1 MSHALALPRAV
12 TTLTTASV
20 PLPPDTDALALLAA
34 VPSSDRFFWERRDA
48 GIAIAGVGE
57 AWSVRAA
64 GDDRFE
70 RVAQALAMLPPDA
83 LAMGGFAFAAETPRA
98 APWREFASTHWI
110 VPRLAVVRRDGQVRL
125 VAAGT
130 DDLHAMLART
140 APLLASPVP
149 SLRAPS
155 RYQAIVRR
163 DAATWRRQ
171 VERTLAAIAEGHL
184 AKLVLARTA
193 DVRADRPFDALH
205 VLRRLR
211 ASYPGCA
218 VFAVR
223 RGGSTFVG
231 ASPERLVAV
240 DGDRLETAALAG
252 TTGRGGGPAAD
263 HALAATLLAS
273 PKERAEHAHVVDD
286 LRARLTPLCHD
297 VRVADAPSILVTE
310 TVQHLLTPVTARLR
324 AGIGMLDAVAALH
337 PTPAICGAP
346 RVAALAALRRH
357 EHLARGWYGGGVG
370 WVGASGGEVSV
381 ALRAGLLR
389 GRLATLYAG
398 AGIVAG
404 SRWEAELEETR
415 LKLRPLLGAL
425 LEL

>member
-1 MSHALALPRAV
+1 MSHALALPRAA
-12 TTLTTASV
+12 TTLATASIA
-20 PLPPDTDALALLAA
+20 LPDDTDALSLLGA
-34 VPSSDRFFWERRDA
+34 VPSTERFFWERRDA

-57 AWSVRAA
+57 AWSIRAG
-64 GDDRFE
+64 GDDRFR
-70 RVAQALAMLPPDA
+70 RVADAVATLPPDV
-83 LAMGGFAFAAETPRA
+83 LAVGGFSFAAEAPRTG
-98 APWREFASTHWI
+98 PWREFPSTHWI
-110 VPRLAVVRRDGQVRL
+110 VPRLAVVRRHGRVRL
-125 VAAGT
+125 VAAGC
-130 DDLHAMLART
+130 DDLETLLART
-140 APLLASPVP
+140 APLLTRPTPV
-149 SLRAPS
+149 LRAPN

-163 DAATWRRQ
+163 DAPTWRRQ
-171 VERTLAAIAEGHL
+171 VERTLAAIADGRL

-193 DVRADRPFDALH
+193 DVRADRPFDALR
-205 VLRRLR
+205 VVRRLR

-252 TTGRGGGPAAD
+252 TTARGGGPSAD
-263 HALAATLLAS
+263 RTLADALLAS

-286 LRARLTPLCHD
+286 LRARLQPLCHD
-297 VRVADAPSILVTE
+297 VRVADAPAVLVTE
-310 TVQHLLTPVTARLR
+310 TVQHLLTPVSGRLR
-324 AGIGMLDAVAALH
+324 PGVGVLDAVAALH

-346 RVAALAALRRH
+346 RAAALAALRRH
-357 EHLARGWYGGGVG
+357 ERLARGWYGGGVG
-370 WVGASGGEVSV
+370 WVGADGGEISV

>member
-1 MSHALALPRAV
+1 MSHALALPRVSTA
-12 TTLTTASV
+12 LTTASLT
-20 PLPPDTDALALLAA
+20 LPDDTDALSLLTA
-34 VPSSDRFFWERRDA
+34 VPSVERFFWEQRDA

-57 AWSVRAA
+57 AWSIRAS
-64 GDDRFE
+64 GDDRFR
-70 RVAQALAMLPPDA
+70 RVADAVATLPQGA
-83 LAMGGFAFAAETPRA
+83 LAMGGFAFAAETPRT
-98 APWREFASTHWI
+98 APWREFPSTQWI
-110 VPRLAVVRRDGQVRL
+110 VPRLAIVRRDGRVRL
-125 VAAGT
+125 VAAGA
-130 DDLHAMLART
+130 DDLHALLERT
-140 APLLASPVP
+140 APLLTCAAPE
-149 SLRAPS
+149 LRTPS

-163 DAATWRRQ
+163 DAITWRRQ
-171 VERTLAAIAEGHL
+171 VERTLAAIAAGRL

-193 DVRADRPFDALH
+193 DVRADRPFDALRI
-205 VLRRLR
+205 VRRLR

-240 DGDRLETAALAG
+240 DGDRLDTAALAG
-252 TTGRGGGPAAD
+252 TTGRGGGPSAD
-263 HALAATLLAS
+263 RALADALLAS

-286 LRARLTPLCHD
+286 LRARLLPLCRD
-297 VRVADAPSILVTE
+297 VHVADAPSVLVTE
-310 TVQHLLTPVTARLR
+310 TVQHLLTPVTARLHP
-324 AGIGMLDAVAALH
+324 GMGLLDAVAALH

-346 RVAALAALRRH
+346 RAAALAALPRY
-357 EHLARGWYGGGVG
+357 EHLVRGWYGGGVG
-370 WVGASGGEVSV
+370 WVGADGGEVSV

-425 LEL
+425 MEL